1 MMKNLCVYN
10 TNNKNCNG
18 IYIFKKKNEI
28 KKNNLAH
35 SICLYYNYWEHELNE
50 DYTIQYFGALGHYG
64 IYYKKR
70 NYFSEKKIDKKYN
83 KNRYPNRNSNE
94 WVSYYKYYSEAGAE
108 TPKIIVLQ

>member
-1 MMKNLCVYN
+1 MKNLCVYN
-10 TNNKNCNG
+10 TLNKYCNG
-18 IYIFKKKNEI
+18 VYIYKRQEEI
-28 KKNNLAH
+28 KKNKLAH
-35 SICLYYNYWEHELNE
+35 PICLYYNYWENE
-50 DYTIQYFGALGHYG
+50 SNKDYTIQYFGALGHYG